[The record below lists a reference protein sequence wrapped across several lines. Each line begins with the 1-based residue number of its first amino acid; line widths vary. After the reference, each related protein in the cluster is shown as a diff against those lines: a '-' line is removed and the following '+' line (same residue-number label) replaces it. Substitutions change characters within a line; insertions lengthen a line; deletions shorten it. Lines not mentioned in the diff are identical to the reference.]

1 MADLLVHYAV
11 NRAASLGARGTVAA
25 ECLLLGAV
33 LPDVLAKP
41 LHIVFRLGWA
51 TTATHAPLTWLA
63 LAYVTAHLFRAPHRP
78 AAFLG
83 ILLGGWLHI
92 GVDLLRET
100 MGLGAIAL
108 LYPFSV
114 ETFQLG
120 GWYFSEDSL
129 RLAPWALGTVALAEG
144 WTARRRRRTAGST
157 SAPPA
162 G

>member
-11 NRAASLGARGTVAA
+11 SRTAALGARGAVAA

-41 LHIVFRLGWA
+41 LHVVFRLGWA

-63 LAYVTAHLFRAPHRP
+63 LAYVAAHLFRAPHRP

-108 LYPFSV
+108 VYPFSV
-114 ETFQLG
+114 ETYQLG

-129 RLAPWALGTVALAEG
+129 RFAPWALGAIACVEG
-144 WTARRRRRTAGST
+144 WARWRRRHIAGP
-157 SAPPA
+157 APVPPA
-162 G
+162 D